1 MIKKILFTFIL
12 LIIFISTAFAF
23 DMDTSQLDFLTINT
37 SSEMQQYIIPVGK
50 KIISNFDMP
59 DTNQNYS
66 TIVEFKIDNNGKLTD
81 LKITQSSGNKDYDN
95 RVLAAVKKS
104 SPFPAHNFDPSENDR
119 FLLNMDL
126 GVIKLI
132 KMLSGLETNIM
143 NMDLNQL
150 LQNEQPTIENKP
162 TPKGKKFVNPYE
174 IEKSLE

>member
-1 MIKKILFTFIL
+1 
-12 LIIFISTAFAF
+12 
-23 DMDTSQLDFLTINT
+23 
-37 SSEMQQYIIPVGK
+37 MQQYLIPVGK
-50 KIISNFDMP
+50 KIISNFDLP

-66 TIVEFKIDNNGKLTD
+66 TIVEFKIDNKGKLTN

-95 RVLAAVKKS
+95 RVLTAIKKS
-104 SPFPAHNFDPSENDR
+104 EPFPAHNFSPSENDH

-143 NMDLNQL
+143 NTDLNQL
-150 LQNEQPTIENKP
+150 LQNEQ

>member
-1 MIKKILFTFIL
+1 MIKKILFTFFS
-12 LIIFISTAFAF
+12 LIIFTSTAFTF
-23 DMDTSQLDFLTINT
+23 DIDTSQLDFLTINT

-66 TIVEFKIDNNGKLTD
+66 TIVEFRIDNNGKLTD

-95 RVLAAVKKS
+95 RVLTAVKKS
-104 SPFPAHNFDPSENDR
+104 EPFPAHNFSPSENDH

-132 KMLSGLETNIM
+132 KMLSGLESDIM

-150 LQNEQPTIENKP
+150 LQNEQPPIEEKQA
-162 TPKGKKFVNPYE
+162 PKGKKFVNPYE